1 MHQEREYPGRVVA
14 TDLRNPD
21 FVAYALAFGGYGAVV
36 EKSADFPAAFAAA
49 RASGKPSI
57 IHLRIDPEAITPATT
72 LSAIPGKVAHLQAVG
87 KEVESFGGTCHA
99 ALNLR

>member
-1 MHQEREYPGRVVA
+1 M
-14 TDLRNPD
+14 
-21 FVAYALAFGGYGAVV
+21 AYALAFGGYGAVV

-72 LSAIPGKVAHLQAVG
+72 LSAIREKSLTAGGGKR
-87 KEVESFGGTCHA
+87 S
-99 ALNLR
+99 

>member
-1 MHQEREYPGRVVA
+1 
-14 TDLRNPD
+14 
-21 FVAYALAFGGYGAVV
+21 VV

-72 LSAIPGKVAHLQAVG
+72 LSAIREKSLTAGGGKR
-87 KEVESFGGTCHA
+87 S
-99 ALNLR
+99 